1 MDKVAGQRHWRRRA
15 IPVTVVVLVVGG
27 VAGTRAFASGGD
39 GPSNR
44 LGRVVK
50 GSVDQTLTLSG
61 TVRKASQATS
71 SFKVSGTVKTVPVA
85 VGDEVTA
92 GQTLATLD
100 TTALRRAVTAAQA
113 TLAQA
118 EATLASDE
126 GSASNVAYDSFT
138 TRSSEVFAI
147 NTALVI
153 TTGPPRTPAQAA
165 AAVKKAAAAVTAAQ
179 HAAQTALAA
188 VTTAQGAQDTAC
200 APVLAGTATTAQVT
214 DCVQAVQATST
225 AQAAAATAQTALTTA
240 QAALST
246 ALTTQA
252 KILASSGSNGSG
264 SNGSGS
270 NGSASGGSGSSGSRS
285 GLGGNGSSSGSTS
298 PERIASDKAAVTTA
312 ESDLATAKANLDAA
326 TLTAPITGT
335 VAAIGY
341 TPGSASGSNSIT
353 VAGPGAVDVT
363 VDVPLSSL
371 PKVKVG
377 QPATVSSVGSATT
390 VSGTVR
396 SISLLPAS
404 SSSTSVAYPV
414 VVRVADPTPAMASG
428 STATAT
434 ITLATVTDVL
444 TVPNSALTSLAS
456 GTAIATV
463 VKGDVATRAL
473 VRTGAVGATSTQVL
487 SGLTEGQQVV
497 IADLSQALPTNTG
510 LGNRFGNR
518 SGLTSSLSGAGG
530 LGGGDFGGGAGPRVF
545 VGGPPNG

>member
-1 MDKVAGQRHWRRRA
+1 MERTAGQRHWRRRV
-15 IPVTVVVLVVGG
+15 IPVAVVVLVVGG
-27 VAGTRAFASGGD
+27 VAGTRAFASGSD
-39 GPSNR
+39 GPSYR

-71 SFKVSGTVKTVPVA
+71 SFKVSGPVKTVPVA

-100 TTALRRAVTAAQA
+100 TTELRRAVTAAQA
-113 TLAQA
+113 ALAQA
-118 EATLASDE
+118 KATLASDE
-126 GSASNVAYDSFT
+126 GSASNVDYDSFT
-138 TRSSEVFAI
+138 TTPAEVFAI

-153 TTGPPRTPAQAA
+153 STAPPRTPAQAA
-165 AAVKKAAAAVTAAQ
+165 AAVTKAAAAVTAAQ
-179 HAAQTALAA
+179 HAAQSALAA
-188 VTTAQGAQDTAC
+188 VTTAQDAQSTAC

-214 DCVQAVQATST
+214 DCVKAVQATST
-225 AQAAAATAQTALTTA
+225 AQAEAATAQTALTTA
-240 QAALST
+240 QVALST

-252 KILASSGSNGSG
+252 KILASSGSGSNGSGSG
-264 SNGSGS
+264 SNGSG
-270 NGSASGGSGSSGSRS
+270 GSGGSGSSGSRS
-285 GLGGNGSSSGSTS
+285 GLGGNGGSSGSTS
-298 PERIASDKAAVTTA
+298 PERVASDKAAVTTA
-312 ESDLATAKANLDAA
+312 ESDLATAKANLAAA

-353 VAGPGAVDVT
+353 VVGPGAVDVT

-377 QPATVSSVGSATT
+377 QSARVSSVGSPTT
-390 VSGTVR
+390 VSGIVR

-404 SSSTSVAYPV
+404 SSSTSVTYPV

-434 ITLATVTDVL
+434 ITLATFKDAL
-444 TVPNSALTSLAS
+444 TVPNSALTGLAS
-456 GTAIATV
+456 GTAVATV
-463 VKGDVATRAL
+463 VKGGVATRAL

-487 SGLTEGQQVV
+487 SGLSEGQQVV
-497 IADLSQALPTNTG
+497 IADLSEALPTNTG

-518 SGLTSSLSGAGG
+518 NGLTSSLSGAGG